1 MWGQSRPL
9 AIAAGLAFAVI
20 SNIALVEPAAADVPA
35 RQFKV
40 VGTFGNL
47 TNWQKLEKPLWEEQI
62 PKASGGKLTAQ
73 AQPSTEL
80 GLKGFEIMRLLKQGI
95 FDFAHALPI
104 YVAEDA
110 VLEGVD
116 LSGVAR
122 DFATARKITE
132 VYRSILQEAVGKQ
145 YGARLLNMYPY
156 PTQAFYCRSEVKSV
170 ADLKGKKIRV
180 QGTSQGDFVEGLGGT
195 SVTIAFAEVV
205 PALEKGV
212 VDCGITGTMPAYKAK
227 WYQVANTAYALR
239 VGWGI
244 GFGAFSLK
252 RWNTLD
258 KATQEFLTKEI
269 TQLEDQIWT
278 GIGKEDEMG
287 LICNTGVGG
296 KCSEGE
302 PGKMKLVKPS
312 AADVEVRRKVLENY
326 ILKRWAGRCSPEC
339 VKNWNDTVGK
349 LVGVKAGG

>member
-1 MWGQSRPL
+1 MRGYLRSI
-9 AIAAGLAFAVI
+9 AIAAGLVM
-20 SNIALVEPAAADVPA
+20 IAGAAAADVQT

-47 TNWQKLEKPLWEEQI
+47 TNWQKLEKPLWENTL

-73 AQPSTEL
+73 AQPQTEL

-116 LSGVAR
+116 LAGVAR

-132 VYRSILQEAVGKQ
+132 VYRPILQEAIAKQ
-145 YGARLLNMYPY
+145 YGARILNMYPY
-156 PTQAFYCRSEVKSV
+156 PTQAFYCRSEVKGV
-170 ADLKGKKIRV
+170 QDLKGKKIRV
-180 QGTSQGDFVEGLGGT
+180 QGASQGDFAEGLGAT

-227 WYQVANTAYALR
+227 WYEVAKHAFYLPVGYTVAFTAVNLRTWNSLNKETQDLIAKELGAWEALA
-239 VGWGI
+239 WKTI
-244 GFGAFSLK
+244 EAE
-252 RWNTLD
+252 N
-258 KATQEFLTKEI
+258 
-269 TQLEDQIWT
+269 
-278 GIGKEDEMG
+278 DEG
-287 LICNTGVGG
+287 LACSTNG
-296 KCSEGE
+296 KCSQG
-302 PGKMKLVKPS
+302 PNGNITLVKPS
-312 AADVEVRRKVLENY
+312 DADFKAREKILTEVV
-326 ILKRWAGRCSPEC
+326 LKRWAKRCGEAC
-339 VKNWNDTVGK
+339 AKQWNDTVGK
-349 LVGVKAGG
+349 VVNLTASGS